1 MDILKA
7 ARETIKKYAMLSD
20 RDHVLV
26 GLSGGPDSVCLAV
39 ILETLRK
46 EFNLTLSAVYVDH
59 GLRPDEVKKELEFC
73 KRFCNA
79 HSIQFYAESI
89 DLSHCADDTGVNLQE
104 AARKLRY
111 AAYEKISMKLMAS
124 RIALGHNA
132 DDQAETVFMRLLR
145 GSGRKGMTG
154 IPPVRGI
161 IIRPLIDI
169 ERNAIEHFLSQDV
182 SQQFMLDTSNNKEN
196 YFRNWIRLSLMSEI
210 RKKNPAVVQD
220 ICRTAEILR
229 EEDDYLEIIVTK
241 TLMRLISR
249 KRENAIELFLTPLR
263 TLEVPVLRRVLR
275 RAVDAVKGLRGI
287 QFVHIEDIMRL
298 IKEGRSGDSLN
309 LPKDV
314 RVIREYSLLI
324 ITTEKPLAL
333 SACEIHPPCEIELK
347 EADMMLKAFFEEQG
361 SDSDDGRDTVL
372 LDAGNITF
380 PLKVRARTAGDFF
393 YPLGL
398 GKKKKLQDFF
408 VDEKIPREKRDK
420 IPIVVSG
427 NDIVWIAGHRADE
440 RFRVSEGTERFLR
453 LELSTINK

>member
-1 MDILKA
+1 
-7 ARETIKKYAMLSD
+7 
-20 RDHVLV
+20 
-26 GLSGGPDSVCLAV
+26 
-39 ILETLRK
+39 
-46 EFNLTLSAVYVDH
+46 
-59 GLRPDEVKKELEFC
+59 VKKELEFC
-73 KRFCNA
+73 ESFCNA
-79 HSIQFYAESI
+79 HSIQFYSESI
-89 DLSHCADDTGVNLQE
+89 DLKHSAGDKGANLQE

-111 AAYEKISMKLMAS
+111 AAYEKVSMKLMAS

-132 DDQAETVFMRLLR
+132 DDQSETVFMRLLR

-154 IPPVRGI
+154 IPPKRGI
-161 IIRPLIDI
+161 IIRPLIYV
-169 ERNAIEHFLSQDV
+169 ERDVIEHFLTGDEA
-182 SQQFMLDTSNNKEN
+182 QQFMLDTSNNKED

-241 TLMRLISR
+241 TLMRMISR
-249 KRENAIELFLTPLR
+249 KSENGIELFLTPLT

-314 RVIREYSLLI
+314 RVIREYSLLK
-324 ITTEKPLAL
+324 ITTEKPLSL
-333 SACEIHPPCEIELK
+333 SACEIQPPCEIELK
-347 EADMMLKAFFEEQG
+347 EAGLVLKALFEEKG
-361 SDSDDGRDTVL
+361 VDMDDSRETVQ
-372 LDAGNITF
+372 LDAGNMTF
-380 PLKVRARTAGDFF
+380 PLKVRARTAGDCF

-408 VDEKIPREKRDK
+408 VDEKIPREKRDN

-440 RFRVSEGTERFLR
+440 RFRVNEGTERFLR
-453 LELSTINK
+453 LELSKINK